1 METDRAGL
9 SEGYE
14 LLKATG
20 ATDACYGCLL
30 HRYEPSILGIFSLV
44 GWSCWAEMS
53 F

>member
-14 LLKATG
+14 LLKAAG

-30 HRYEPSILGIFSLV
+30 YRCMPSILGISSWLV
-44 GWSCWAEMS
+44 GHAGLK
-53 F
+53 